1 MALQEEASHPQGT
14 GQNGPVWKVQ
24 PPLSP
29 KGACLRLQGSKP
41 TRASLVAQL
50 VKNPAMQKTWAQ
62 SLAWEDSPGG
72 GNSNP
77 LQYSCLENS
86 IVRGVAKSQ
95 T

>member
-14 GQNGPVWKVQ
+14 GQTGPVWKVQ

-50 VKNPAMQKTWAQ
+50 VKNPAMQETWG
-62 SLAWEDSPGG
+62 SIPGLG
-72 GNSNP
+72 RFSGEGKG
-77 LQYSCLENS
+77 YT
-86 IVRGVAKSQ
+86 AAF
-95 T
+95 